1 MEEKTNIVFVH
12 EKDDKQL
19 TKNCQFVVKYLKKQ
33 FLTHFLNTEAAT
45 GGVLNR
51 KYIFCGNLVRKIKI
65 AYFLP

>member
-1 MEEKTNIVFVH
+1 MEEKTNMVFVH

-51 KYIFCGNLVRKIKI
+51 K
-65 AYFLP
+65 